1 MELVWCYVTC
11 ASEGE
16 AVRIGRTVVE
26 ERLAACANLLPGVTS
41 IYRWQ
46 GRIETATEVALVLKT
61 RAALVDALTARIKA
75 LHSYT
80 VPCVVALPIRA
91 GNPDYLAW
99 LVAETCSTAEEAIR
113 SPVDAPGEGA

>member
-11 ASEGE
+11 ASTGE
-16 AVRIGRTVVE
+16 ALRIGRAVVE
-26 ERLAACANLLPGVTS
+26 ERLAACANVLPGLTS
-41 IYRWQ
+41 IYHWQ
-46 GRIETATEVALVLKT
+46 GRIETGEECALVVKT
-61 RAALVDALTARIKA
+61 RAELVEALSARVRA

-99 LVAETCSTAEEAIR
+99 LAAETAAAAGRRGSAAPSTG
-113 SPVDAPGEGA
+113 S